1 MLVAYVYVEHIV
13 FCYAWGPITGESRSR
28 LEGGAAMLLL
38 LCKWDVS
45 ADVGGKSPMSCIRE
59 KIDPSVSWKEV
70 ARKNNRCKNIS
81 FFSPGVVTGYFV
93 GAPGALS
100 GIQSMCSYS

>member
-28 LEGGAAMLLL
+28 LEGGAALLLL

-70 ARKNNRCKNIS
+70 ARKNNKCS
-81 FFSPGVVTGYFV
+81 FSPGVVTGDFTR
-93 GAPGALS
+93 ASAALS
-100 GIQSMCSYS
+100 GIQSLSSS